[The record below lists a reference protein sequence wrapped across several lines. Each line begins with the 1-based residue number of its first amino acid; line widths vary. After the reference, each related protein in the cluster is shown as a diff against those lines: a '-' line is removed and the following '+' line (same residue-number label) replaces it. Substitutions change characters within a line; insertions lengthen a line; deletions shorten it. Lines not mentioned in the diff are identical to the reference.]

1 MINRATMTGRLTRD
15 VELKYTPSGVA
26 VASFTLAVSRR
37 FKNQDGE
44 RESDFISCVMWR
56 KAAENFSNFTHKGA
70 LVGIDGHIQTR
81 TYDNKDGKRVYVTEV
96 VADDFSLL
104 EPKGT
109 APQDSTQSAPQQSAG
124 NYTQSAQNATQA
136 PQKAAT
142 PRNSMAPFS
151 DSDKPLDPF
160 ASNGKQIDISDDDL
174 PF

>member
-15 VELKYTPSGVA
+15 VELKYTPSGTA

-44 RESDFISCVMWR
+44 RESDFINCVMWR

-70 LVGIDGHIQTR
+70 LVGIDGRIQTR
-81 TYDNKDGKRVYVTEV
+81 AYDDKDGKRVYVTEV

-109 APQDSTQSAPQQSAG
+109 ASAPQGSTQPTSQRPAG
-124 NYTQSAQNATQA
+124 NYTQPAQNATQA
-136 PQKAAT
+136 TQK
-142 PRNSMAPFS
+142 PV
-151 DSDKPLDPF
+151 DPF
-160 ASNGKQIDISDDDL
+160 ENPDPLASNGKPLDISDDDL